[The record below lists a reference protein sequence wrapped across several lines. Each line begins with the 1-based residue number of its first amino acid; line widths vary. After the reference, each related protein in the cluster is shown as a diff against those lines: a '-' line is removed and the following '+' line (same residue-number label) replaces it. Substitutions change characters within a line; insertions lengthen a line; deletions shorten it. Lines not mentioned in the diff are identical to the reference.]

1 MNICFLC
8 LRSFLNRR
16 ERGSILETVGGRSGV
31 LERLTRNQKPI
42 PHLSVFMVTNG
53 RSRNQIFSTQN
64 FTLLS
69 SPARNYFSKDCDHSK
84 GKRKKKR
91 KRKKD
96 SSHIEPRKE
105 NQMAKLDRL
114 ENSCGATPL
123 DLISH
128 IPFQKPLDKNIFEFR
143 RRLVKHVVDIQL
155 S

>member
-8 LRSFLNRR
+8 LRSFLNGR

-53 RSRNQIFSTQN
+53 RSRRISLYSLVPPEIIFRKIAT
-64 FTLLS
+64 T
-69 SPARNYFSKDCDHSK
+69 RRVR
-84 GKRKKKR
+84 GKKKR

-96 SSHIEPRKE
+96 RSHIEPRKE